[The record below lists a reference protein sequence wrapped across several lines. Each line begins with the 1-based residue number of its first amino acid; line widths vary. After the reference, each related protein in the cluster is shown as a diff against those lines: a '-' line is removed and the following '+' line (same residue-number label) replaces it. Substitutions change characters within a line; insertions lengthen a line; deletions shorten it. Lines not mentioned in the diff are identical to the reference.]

1 MAIYSQLSLAKKT
14 VKMAIYSQLSK
25 AKKKKNVKM
34 AIYIQN
40 GYYLSY
46 NTGKSYFVIYH
57 VGSVRHYFLGHFG
70 IFCFSW
76 LAFLK
81 M

>member
-1 MAIYSQLSLAKKT
+1 MATYS
-14 VKMAIYSQLSK
+14 
-25 AKKKKNVKM
+25 
-34 AIYIQN
+34 QN

-46 NTGKSYFVIYH
+46 NTGKSHFIIYH

-70 IFCFSW
+70 IFYLSW
-76 LAFLK
+76 FAFLK